1 MSQPAQVSTPTG
13 PPVGQRPP
21 RRRPRVI
28 WGSAVVI
35 LAAIGAVLWVT
46 APFSSNAAAQSGV
59 ADNADPTSL
68 ATVAERSLSQQT
80 QVSGTLG
87 YAGTYS
93 VVNRVQG
100 TVTALP
106 GLGQVVSQGQ
116 SVYSVDGSPVVL
128 LYGSTPAYRSLSPG
142 MSGSDVQQLNADLVV
157 LGDATSAQLDPS
169 SSSFSAATAAALATL
184 QASLGIAPTGTLPL
198 GEAVFLPSAI
208 KIASVA
214 ATLGAAAPPGTAV
227 LQATSTTR
235 QVVVDLDTTQQTD
248 VKVGDQVTITLPNDQ
263 ITAGVVSAVGT
274 IATTTSSSGSG
285 AASSSGDG
293 GSGGVPT
300 IEVDITPS
308 DSSATG
314 SLDQAPVEVTIT
326 TASVTSALVV
336 PVVALVA
343 LSGGGYAVEIQASS
357 GIHHLVPV
365 ALGLFDDADG
375 LVQVTGSGLSAGLQ
389 VVVPRL

>member
-1 MSQPAQVSTPTG
+1 
-13 PPVGQRPP
+13 
-21 RRRPRVI
+21 VI